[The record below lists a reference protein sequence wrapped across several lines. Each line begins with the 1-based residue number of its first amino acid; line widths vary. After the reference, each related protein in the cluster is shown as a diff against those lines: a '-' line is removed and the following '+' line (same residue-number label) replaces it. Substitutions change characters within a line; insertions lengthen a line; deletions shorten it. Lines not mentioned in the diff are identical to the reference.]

1 MSTPLPPLPPSL
13 AGYRNVAETLLASA
27 TEQPDR
33 FAVVCAQDELTYAEL
48 NRRVN
53 RICALLLAHGVR
65 AGDRVAYLLPN
76 SAVLIEVYYAIQ
88 KIGAIAVPINF
99 RSVPAELEYF
109 LGCSGASVLIFA
121 HPYADTVAA
130 VQGAVPG
137 VRLRWCVGGAT
148 GWAPDLQQA
157 AAGLDDAEPPIL
169 ADGEAI
175 SRIQFT
181 GGSTGAPKA
190 AERSH
195 RADLTELEG
204 IYTSNWLYA
213 DPAKVVL
220 IQCPLEHHGGHSWFA
235 SAIALGA
242 TLVLCCNFD
251 AEAILDRIQRYRV
264 SYMILLPPS
273 TYLRLLAF
281 PRIGEY
287 DLSSVRL
294 VQSSAGATSAEIVAE
309 TYRRFPNA
317 VVNYGWGQTETG
329 LGTSLALTPEMALG
343 QDPRIRSIGRPM
355 PGIEL
360 KVVDEQGCEVPRGT
374 VGEGAARSAALMTG
388 YHGQPELTAAGFTA
402 DGWWRTGDLMI
413 QDADGYF
420 YLKGRK
426 RELIKTGGENVFVG
440 EVESLLRDHPA
451 VLDAMVYGEED
462 AVLGETVAA
471 VVELRQGAGV
481 TLGELQAF
489 CRERLAS
496 YKKPRSLSILD
507 TLDRDFSGKLRR
519 DEVIGRAREEF
530 ARQASLEWQPDLDQ
544 LMERICSDPMV
555 HRITVPTLPWHP
567 ESTNT
572 YLVVGEQGC
581 LLVDPGAYTPA
592 GQGTLL
598 RALEAVGAE
607 AVDVLITHEHPD
619 HSGIVARWLP
629 RGSRLFR
636 GAQGFGLAASAAQ
649 RYAAAGFSP
658 RLAASFAAMALRSA
672 PPAVAAVPAERL
684 SGGEPLTLA
693 GLRAEVIPTP
703 GHTDGH
709 LCLFLPDSGILFAG
723 DHVLWRLAPALF
735 SEAADPIGAYVDG
748 LDAIDRL
755 PVTQVLP
762 GHGRPRSAA
771 ELHDRVRY
779 LKEHHESRITGLRR
793 AVAEQPGV
801 TAAEL
806 LAVESPGRDWNDLD
820 EGQQWCIASTTL
832 ARLAHLKTRG
842 GLTTVDGPD
851 GLTHYHAI
859 AN

>member
-1 MSTPLPPLPPSL
+1 MSTPQPPLPPSL
-13 AGYRNVAETLLASA
+13 AGYRNVAESLLASVKA
-27 TEQPDR
+27 QPDR
-33 FAVVCAQDELTYAEL
+33 PAVICPEDELTYAEL

-53 RICALLLAHGVR
+53 RVCALLLAHGVQ

-76 SAVLIEVYYAIQ
+76 CAVLIEVYYAIQ
-88 KIGAIAVPINF
+88 KIGAVAVPINF

-109 LGCSGASVLIFA
+109 LARSGASVLFFA
-121 HPYADTVAA
+121 RQYAETVAA
-130 VQGAVPG
+130 ARGAVPG
-137 VRLRWCVGGAT
+137 VRLQWCVGGAT
-148 GWAPDLQQA
+148 DWAADLQVA
-157 AAGLDDAEPPIL
+157 AGGLDDSEPPVF
-169 ADGEAI
+169 ADAEAI

-195 RADLTELEG
+195 LADLTELEG
-204 IYTSNWLYA
+204 IYTSNRLYA

-242 TLVLCCNFD
+242 TLVLCCSFD
-251 AEAILDRIQRYRV
+251 AEAILERIQRYRV

-281 PRIGEY
+281 PRIDEY

-294 VQSSAGATSAEIVAE
+294 VQSSAGATSPEIVAE
-309 TYRRFPNA
+309 TYRRFPGA

-329 LGTSLALTPEMALG
+329 LGTSLAITPEMALG

-360 KVVDEQGCEVPRGT
+360 KVVDEAGREVPRGT
-374 VGEGAARSAALMTG
+374 VGEGAARSAALMSG
-388 YHGQPELTAAGFTA
+388 YHGEPELTAAGFTA
-402 DGWWRTGDLMI
+402 DGWWRTGDLMV
-413 QDADGYF
+413 QDADDYF

-440 EVESLLRDHPA
+440 EVESVLREHPA

-471 VVELRQGAGV
+471 VVELREGTRL
-481 TLGELQAF
+481 TLAELQAF

-496 YKKPRSLSILD
+496 FKKPRSLSILAS
-507 TLDRDFSGKLRR
+507 LGRDFSGKLRR
-519 DEVIGRAREEF
+519 DEVIGRAREEL
-530 ARQASLEWQPDLDQ
+530 ARQASLEWQPDLAQ
-544 LMERICSDPMV
+544 LMERLCSDPV
-555 HRITVPTLPWHP
+555 VYRVTVPTLPWHP

-581 LLVDPGAYTPA
+581 LLVDPGAFTPA

-598 RALEAVGAE
+598 RALEAVGA
-607 AVDVLITHEHPD
+607 ASPDVFITHEHPD

-636 GAQGFGLAASAAQ
+636 SAQGFGPAVSAA
-649 RYAAAGFSP
+649 RCYAAAGFSQA
-658 RLAASFAAMALRSA
+658 LGASFAAMALRSA
-672 PPAVAAVPAERL
+672 PPAVAAIPAERL
-684 SGGEPLTLA
+684 SGDEPVTLA
-693 GLRAEVIPTP
+693 GLRATVIPTP

-735 SEAADPIGAYVDG
+735 SEAVDPIGAYFDG
-748 LDAIDRL
+748 LDAVAGL
-755 PVTQVLP
+755 PAKLVLP
-762 GHGRPRSAA
+762 GHGRPRSAV
-771 ELHDRVRY
+771 ELRDRVQY
-779 LKEHHESRITGLRR
+779 LKEHHRSRIAGLRR
-793 AVAEQPGV
+793 AVADHPGA

-806 LAVESPGRDWNDLD
+806 LAVDSPGRDWHDLD

-832 ARLAHLKTRG
+832 ARLAHLRTRG
-842 GLTTVDGPD
+842 GLATDEGPD
-851 GLTHYHAI
+851 GLTHYHPT